1 ANRMFL
7 PGVVF
12 GISFA
17 PDDEPEST
25 SVLLQQRVRLF
36 HLAVAETKDVQE
48 VEITELHDIGL
59 RVFFK
64 SRPRDLEVSGAWQE
78 GVSGNPVLIERPEF
92 VYAVL
97 SQILLAI
104 GTLVDA
110 FTKQR
115 MIDLA
120 FEPICLLSRKPDLS
134 PRIPIDR
141 DGTPARCE
149 TVIACESVHEEVC
162 RAVIH
167 LPDAALHGAERR
179 AEQEE
184 V

>member
-1 ANRMFL
+1 MFL

-25 SVLLQQRVRLF
+25 SILLQQRVRRF
-36 HLAVAETKDVQE
+36 HLAVAKTKDVQE
-48 VEITELHDIGL
+48 VKITELHDIAL

-64 SRPRDLEVSGAWQE
+64 SRTRDLEVCSAGQE
-78 GVSGNPVLIERPEF
+78 GMSGNAVLIESPEF
-92 VYAVL
+92 VDAVL
-97 SQILLAI
+97 SQILFAI

-120 FEPICLLSRKPDLS
+120 IMIVFAFEPVCLLSRKSDLS

-141 DGTPARCE
+141 HGRPA
-149 TVIACESVHEEVC
+149 
-162 RAVIH
+162 
-167 LPDAALHGAERR
+167 
-179 AEQEE
+179 
-184 V
+184 